1 VCGASHEKL
10 GQPCQDAHQWAAIAD
25 GVLVAALAD
34 GAGSAPLAQVGATL
48 AVGAAVDSLCRGDA
62 QGRKDVL
69 HWRELLNNAL
79 AAAKSAVEAEAN
91 IRSIPAAHLAST
103 LILVAA
109 GPRFVAATQIGD
121 GAVVA
126 ADAEGKFFSIT
137 RPAASEYLNETVF
150 LTSTEALPSA
160 QSAVWQGALANLA
173 ILSDGLQMA
182 ALRMPGGEPHPGFFT
197 PLFQFLAQQSD
208 GTAAQEALTSFLR
221 SPRLRQRTDDD
232 VTLVMATLVSGGS
245 DATAALI

>member
-1 VCGASHEKL
+1 MKSWDNPARTRTN
-10 GQPCQDAHQWAAIAD
+10 GQPLRMGCWWRRWQMGRVQPHWLKWERRWRLAPRWTRFAG
-25 GVLVAALAD
+25 GVAE
-34 GAGSAPLAQVGATL
+34 
-48 AVGAAVDSLCRGDA
+48 
-62 QGRKDVL
+62 GRKDVPY
-69 HWRELLNNAL
+69 WRELLNNAL

-91 IRSIPAAHLAST
+91 VRSMPASDLAST

-109 GPRFVAATQIGD
+109 GPAFVAAIQIGD

-126 ADAEGKFFSIT
+126 ADAEGKYFSIT

-150 LTSTEALPSA
+150 LTSTGALPSA

-208 GTAAQEALTSFLR
+208 GTAAQEALTSFLG